1 MMEQSRDLDEA
12 LKLLNGLESDPTKRA
27 NIVEYVREK
36 GTIAV
41 FAYASLIWNPFEHVE
56 QIIPNCVLTGYTKG
70 FFCQDFIYRGTMD
83 CMGLTMGLKPCENGF
98 VKGYMLMS
106 GIQRL
111 IQFIN
116 AFIQRET
123 PIDFDGTKM
132 DIYTYDF
139 LPVIMP
145 DGKTIEWALTCV
157 VNCDSHFCLPIVHS
171 IEQQAKIIGRCY
183 GINGTNLQYLQ
194 NTMNT
199 YRQLDL
205 LDTFTEELEQLHVA
219 VLLYRQHLDTHD
231 RQWLDRFD
239 QLTTKDERRLE
250 MESRK
255 TSNVEKRPR
264 KLFNRMFSTGHTL
277 TLKYH
282 RMLSV

>member
-12 LKLLNGLESDPTKRA
+12 LKLLNGLGSNPTKRA

-41 FAYASLIWNPFEHVE
+41 FAYASLIWNPFEPVE

-98 VKGYMLMS
+98 VKGYLLMS
-106 GIQRL
+106 GIQSL
-111 IQFIN
+111 IEFIN

-123 PIDFDGTKM
+123 PIDVDGTNM

-139 LPVIMP
+139 LPVMMP

-157 VNCDSHFCLPIVHS
+157 VNCDSHFCLPMVHS
-171 IEQQAKIIGRCY
+171 IETTSRDHRSMLWNQWNQFSISAEHHEHLSTIGFARY
-183 GINGTNLQYLQ
+183 IYRRIGTIAYCRSSLSS
-194 NTMNT
+194 T
-199 YRQLDL
+199 
-205 LDTFTEELEQLHVA
+205 
-219 VLLYRQHLDTHD
+219 
-231 RQWLDRFD
+231 
-239 QLTTKDERRLE
+239 
-250 MESRK
+250 SR
-255 TSNVEKRPR
+255 SA
-264 KLFNRMFSTGHTL
+264 
-277 TLKYH
+277 
-282 RMLSV
+282 